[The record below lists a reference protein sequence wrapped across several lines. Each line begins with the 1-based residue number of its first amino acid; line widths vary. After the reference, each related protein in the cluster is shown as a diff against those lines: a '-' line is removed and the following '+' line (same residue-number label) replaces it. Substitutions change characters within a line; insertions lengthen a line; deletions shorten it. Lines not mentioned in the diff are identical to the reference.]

1 MNQYFK
7 VLDKYQKKQF
17 LIILIFT
24 FFAMIF
30 ETFSIISILPFL
42 EVFFNDNNSF
52 LNYEVFKF
60 LNLDNL
66 EKNKIYIFVM
76 SFVIIVFS
84 LKAIYLSYFSFKKYK
99 FLFDFKTK
107 QSNKLFLS
115 YLYKPFAFHINT
127 NSAQLIR
134 NLNDSTL
141 ATVFLRYIIECLT
154 EIFVFLGI
162 LIFLMFIDFQLTIL
176 ALLFFGLIGFLFH
189 RSIQKRSSKWGE
201 LRRVFSGLKLEELNK
216 GFGAIR
222 DIKLLDKE
230 KTFAKYFS
238 NNLKKENDADFK
250 NSFVLNMPRIWFEW
264 LTMITML
271 AVVFYLSDYPKSEI
285 IVIVGLF
292 AVSAYR
298 LIPSLTRIMNGIQMI
313 KYCQPAIKPYL
324 DDLINFEDFEKK
336 TNINLNGNIKFEKK
350 IDLKNIH
357 FRYSPEKE
365 DVFKDISLTI
375 HKDSFIGIYGESG
388 VGKTTLINIILGL
401 LEPSK
406 GSVLADEINI
416 SKNKK
421 KWHKLISYIPQ
432 NVFIIDDK
440 ISKNIALGID
450 EDKIDLQ
457 KLENSTKL
465 SRIQK
470 FIYSL
475 PNKFETNCGELGEKL
490 SGGQRQR
497 ISISRAL
504 YRNAE
509 ILIFDEFTNFLDP
522 KNEEEILKDVK
533 LMKNKTRIV
542 VSHSKAVLKYC
553 DIVYKLHNNSLERTD
568 I

>member
-1 MNQYFK
+1 
-7 VLDKYQKKQF
+7 
-17 LIILIFT
+17 
-24 FFAMIF
+24 
-30 ETFSIISILPFL
+30 
-42 EVFFNDNNSF
+42 
-52 LNYEVFKF
+52 
-60 LNLDNL
+60 
-66 EKNKIYIFVM
+66 
-76 SFVIIVFS
+76 
-84 LKAIYLSYFSFKKYK
+84 
-99 FLFDFKTK
+99 
-107 QSNKLFLS
+107 
-115 YLYKPFAFHINT
+115 
-127 NSAQLIR
+127 
-134 NLNDSTL
+134 
-141 ATVFLRYIIECLT
+141 
-154 EIFVFLGI
+154 
-162 LIFLMFIDFQLTIL
+162 
-176 ALLFFGLIGFLFH
+176 
-189 RSIQKRSSKWGE
+189 
-201 LRRVFSGLKLEELNK
+201 
-216 GFGAIR
+216 
-222 DIKLLDKE
+222 
-230 KTFAKYFS
+230 
-238 NNLKKENDADFK
+238 
-250 NSFVLNMPRIWFEW
+250 
-264 LTMITML
+264 
-271 AVVFYLSDYPKSEI
+271 
-285 IVIVGLF
+285 
-292 AVSAYR
+292 
-298 LIPSLTRIMNGIQMI
+298 MI
-313 KYCQPAIKPYL
+313 KYCQPEIKPYL